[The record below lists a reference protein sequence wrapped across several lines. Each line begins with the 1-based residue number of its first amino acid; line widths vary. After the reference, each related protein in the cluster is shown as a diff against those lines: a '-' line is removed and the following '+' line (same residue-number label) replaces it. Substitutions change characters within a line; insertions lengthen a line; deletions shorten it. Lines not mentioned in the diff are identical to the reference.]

1 MRSILRLFLCFFL
14 QAAVFCVY
22 GQEDLQK
29 LRIEAE
35 KGNAEAQYI
44 LGTYLFSGE
53 KIKED
58 RSAAVKLFE
67 EATSEVG
74 IIRATSSACEGPDK
88 TQILSFGNSSQITS
102 ESLFKVSFSKPFATF
117 TTIP

>member
-1 MRSILRLFLCFFL
+1 MKSILKLFLCCFL

-29 LRIEAE
+29 LRADAE
-35 KGNAEAQYI
+35 SGNAEAQYV

-58 RSAAVKLFE
+58 RSAAVKIADLHT
-67 EATSEVG
+67 ALKAGS
-74 IIRATSSACEGPDK
+74 C
-88 TQILSFGNSSQITS
+88 
-102 ESLFKVSFSKPFATF
+102 
-117 TTIP
+117 

>member
-22 GQEDLQK
+22 GQEDLHK
-29 LRIEAE
+29 LRVDAE
-35 KGNAEAQYI
+35 TGNAEAQYV
-44 LGTYLFSGE
+44 LGTYLFAGE

-67 EATSEVG
+67 KSCRNTRFFLD
-74 IIRATSSACEGPDK
+74 II
-88 TQILSFGNSSQITS
+88 LN
-102 ESLFKVSFSKPFATF
+102 
-117 TTIP
+117 

>member
-1 MRSILRLFLCFFL
+1 MRRILRLFLCFFL

-44 LGTYLFSGE
+44 LGTYLFAGE

-58 RSAAVKLFE
+58 QSAAVKLFE
-67 EATSEVG
+67 NVFG
-74 IIRATSSACEGPDK
+74 DK
-88 TQILSFGNSSQITS
+88 LVYYREKRKVRGN
-102 ESLFKVSFSKPFATF
+102 
-117 TTIP
+117 

>member
-1 MRSILRLFLCFFL
+1 MKSILKLFLCCL
-14 QAAVFCVY
+14 SQVIVFSLF

-58 RSAAVKLFE
+58 RSAAVKIAVLHT
-67 EATSEVG
+67 ALKAGS
-74 IIRATSSACEGPDK
+74 CC
-88 TQILSFGNSSQITS
+88 
-102 ESLFKVSFSKPFATF
+102 
-117 TTIP
+117 